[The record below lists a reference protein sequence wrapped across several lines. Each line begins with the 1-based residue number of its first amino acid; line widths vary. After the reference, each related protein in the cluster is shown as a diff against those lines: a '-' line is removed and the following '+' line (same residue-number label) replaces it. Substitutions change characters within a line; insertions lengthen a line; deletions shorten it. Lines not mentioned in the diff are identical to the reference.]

1 MRGLNGLPATRI
13 ADEVP
18 APEFSGRE
26 GLATV
31 GVLAE
36 GLGSQSMAEALV
48 RGERFRAAPLHG
60 IAKASLSQCDAVILP
75 ERRRPETL
83 TKEQC
88 WLIWDWVQKGGRLL
102 LTHDAVGYREHPILF
117 PWVCSGGT
125 AHVPRSA
132 VEVVWAPDGEEPL
145 GPVTHSHNDH
155 ILLQPCIRAPM
166 TIIALDTETGK
177 PVVSGAEWGKGRVMA
192 CGIAVGAA
200 PDGSDVPPRDG
211 ELRLLEVM
219 LDWLLA

>member
-1 MRGLNGLPATRI
+1 MRGLNGLPATRSE
-13 ADEVP
+13 DEVP
-18 APEFSGRE
+18 EPEFAGLEGRP
-26 GLATV
+26 AV
-31 GVLAE
+31 GVLAA
-36 GLGSQSMAEALV
+36 GLGSRSMTEALV
-48 RGERFRAAPLHG
+48 QGDRFRGALLLGLAGSP
-60 IAKASLSQCDAVILP
+60 LSQCDAVILP

-125 AHVPRSA
+125 AHVHHST
-132 VEVVWAPDGEEPL
+132 VNVVWAPDGGQPL
-145 GPVTHSHNDH
+145 GPVTHTHGDH

-166 TIIALDTETGK
+166 TTVAVDPEAGK

-192 CGIAVGAA
+192 CGIAIGTA
-200 PDGSDVPPRDG
+200 PDGSDVVPQDG

-219 LDWLLA
+219 LDWMLI